1 MIKILKR
8 KDLTK
13 GNEKLFTMR
22 HFTHQIKQPITKLEN
37 LIFQIIANKQIVIIG
52 QKIYENLDW

>member
-13 GNEKLFTMR
+13 GNEKLFSTR
-22 HFTHQIKQPITKLEN
+22 GFTHQIKQPITKLEN
-37 LIFQIIANKQIVIIG
+37 LIFQIIANKQIVVIG